1 MEPAEKRQLLEIKM
15 YLKIG
20 GEENAQMLFKLN
32 ILSLLMYNAL
42 IVLKINWQLIFKQ
55 ILTKLKRHIKFINS

>member
-1 MEPAEKRQLLEIKM
+1 MEPAEKRQLLKIKM

-32 ILSLLMYNAL
+32 ILSLLMYNGL

-55 ILTKLKRHIKFINS
+55 IFN